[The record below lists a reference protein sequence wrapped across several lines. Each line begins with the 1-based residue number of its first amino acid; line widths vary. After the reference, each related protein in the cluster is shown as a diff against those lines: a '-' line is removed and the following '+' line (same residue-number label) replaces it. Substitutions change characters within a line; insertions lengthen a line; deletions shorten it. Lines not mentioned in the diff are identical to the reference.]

1 MHFCLTN
8 LGIFWGYFPMNSV
21 QARKRVEGHTPLPH
35 TQISKKEKKRK
46 EKKEKREKRRE
57 RKKEGREERMQ
68 GKGKEERKEGRK
80 GEKTWLLLLSWEKG

>member
-21 QARKRVEGHTPLPH
+21 QARKRGRGAHAPPPTHKFL
-35 TQISKKEKKRK
+35 KKREKKR
-46 EKKEKREKRRE
+46 KKEKREKRRE

-80 GEKTWLLLLSWEKG
+80 GEKT

>member
-21 QARKRVEGHTPLPH
+21 QVRNAPPPH
-35 TQISKKEKKRK
+35 TNFFKKKRRK

-57 RKKEGREERMQ
+57 RKKEG
-68 GKGKEERKEGRK
+68 KEERKEGRK
-80 GEKTWLLLLSWEKG
+80 GEKT

>member
-21 QARKRVEGHTPLPH
+21 QARKRGRGVHAPPPKHKFL
-35 TQISKKEKKRK
+35 KKEKKRA
-46 EKKEKREKRRE
+46 EKEKREKRRE

-80 GEKTWLLLLSWEKG
+80 GEKT